1 MTLETLVNARKV
13 AIQFTDEQKQALIKI
28 NKFLNSDD
36 YFFLLSGYSG
46 CGKTTLAENIANAT
60 NGILLAPTNA
70 AKNRIKDKVGNPEL
84 TAKTLHSFYSI
95 VVDVKMGGNSEVS
108 AYKIRNR
115 VLIIDECSMIEKF
128 VLDLIV
134 DHAKKRKCK
143 VIFLG
148 DSFQLEPVGKNP
160 EIFKWENLEYDDF
173 KIENRYNL
181 SEVKRYDGTLLNIAT
196 QLRNNL
202 KPEIVYETKPEF
214 RIVPKFSK
222 SLARDIKDENNYV
235 VLTST
240 NRKRVAYNYKIRA
253 YKYSDDAI
261 SPFARKNDKLVSI
274 ANTNLY
280 CNGET
285 FTINNP
291 ILLEKFQIE
300 LFEKEKVYDCMYY
313 SDNGVKIILVPDLAE
328 AGLSTFEI
336 EKSELNGLITGLS
349 EATKKVMFTYKK
361 DKHYNDKVYFNKDIC
376 IATYGYAISCHKAQG
391 QEWDNVYV
399 DAEWLM
405 PEWDPAKW
413 FYTAIT
419 RAKNNVE
426 LTINKYFKWHT

>member
-13 AIQFTDEQKQALIKI
+13 AIQFTNEQKQALIKI
-28 NKFLNSDD
+28 NKFLNSSDH
-36 YFFLLSGYSG
+36 FFLLSGYSG
-46 CGKTTLAENIANAT
+46 CGKTTLAENVANAT

-70 AKNRIKDKVGNPEL
+70 AKNRIKDKVDNPNL

-95 VVDVKMGGNSEVS
+95 AVDSKLSGNSDES
-108 AYKIRNR
+108 AYRIRNR

-128 VLDLIV
+128 ILEIIMQ
-134 DHAKKRKCK
+134 HAIKRNCK

-148 DSFQLEPVGKNP
+148 DSFQLEPVGVNP
-160 EIFKWENLEYDDF
+160 EIFRWENLEYDAF
-173 KIENRYNL
+173 KVENRYNL

-196 QLRNNL
+196 QLRTNL
-202 KPEIVYETKPEF
+202 KPEITYEIKPEF
-214 RIVPKFSK
+214 TIVPKFSK
-222 SLARDIKDENNYV
+222 KLAQDIKNENDYV
-235 VLTST
+235 VITST
-240 NRKRVAYNYKIRA
+240 NKKRIAYNSKIRA
-253 YKYSDDAI
+253 YKYSDPAI
-261 SPFARKNDKLVSI
+261 SLHARKNDKLVSI

-285 FTINNP
+285 FTINSP
-291 ILLEKFQIE
+291 ILLEKFEIE
-300 LFEKEKVYDCMYY
+300 VFEKNKTYECLYY
-313 SDNGVKIILVPDLAE
+313 KDGDVKIILIPNLEE
-328 AGLSTFEI
+328 AGLSTFQI
-336 EKSELNGLITGLS
+336 EKSELHGLITGMKKT
-349 EATKKVMFTYKK
+349 TKDEMFTYKK
-361 DKHYNDKVYFNKDIC
+361 DKYYNKKVIFNKDIC

-391 QEWDNVYV
+391 QEWDNVYI

-426 LTINKYFKWHT
+426 LTINKYFKWRT

>member
-1 MTLETLVNARKV
+1 MTLEKLINARKD
-13 AIQFTDEQKQALIKI
+13 AIVFTEEQKQALIKI
-28 NKFLNSDD
+28 NNFLNSKDN
-36 YFFLLSGYSG
+36 FFLLSGYSG
-46 CGKTTLAENIANAT
+46 CGKTTIAQNIANAT
-60 NGILLAPTNA
+60 DAILLAPTNA
-70 AKNRIKDKVGNPEL
+70 AKNRIKEKVDNPYL

-95 VVDVKMGGNSEVS
+95 EVDIKSAGNSNDN
-108 AYKIRNR
+108 AYKIKDQ
-115 VLIIDECSMIEKF
+115 VLVIDECSMIEEF

-134 DHAKKRKCK
+134 KHAVKRNCK

-160 EIFKWENLEYDDF
+160 KIFEWEKLDYDEF
-173 KIENRYNL
+173 KLENRYNL

-202 KPEIVYETKPEF
+202 KPEIKYESNPEF
-214 RIVPKFSK
+214 KIVPKFSK
-222 SLARDIKDENNYV
+222 QLAKDIKNNNNYA

-240 NRKRVAYNYKIRA
+240 NKKRVAYNYKIRA
-253 YKYSDDAI
+253 YRYLDNAI
-261 SPFARKNDKLVSI
+261 SGYARKQDKLVSI
-274 ANTNLY
+274 ANTHMY
-280 CNGET
+280 SNGET
-285 FTINNP
+285 FIIQNP
-291 ILLEKFQIE
+291 VLLEKFQIE
-300 LFEKEKVYDCMYY
+300 FFEKEKVYDCFYY
-313 SDNGVKIILVPDLAE
+313 KDNGVSIILVPDLQE
-328 AGLSTFEI
+328 AGLSTFQI

-349 EATKKVMFTYKK
+349 DKAKKEFFKYKK
-361 DKHYNDKVYFNKDIC
+361 DKYYNPKVYFNKNVC

-391 QEWDNVYV
+391 QEWDNVYI

-419 RAKNNVE
+419 RAKQNVE